1 MRLQKFMAE
10 AGVASRRASEQMI
23 INGRVVVNGI
33 VAQLGMSVDENKD
46 VVELD
51 GKQLKLQNRKIVIL
65 LYKPRGVVCTSSD
78 PEGRRTVQEYVKDI
92 PERMYNVGRLDLN
105 SEGLILMTNDG
116 ELANRMMHPRYGV
129 KKTYRVICDGKL
141 GAGSIAQLTNG
152 VNLEDGMTAPAR
164 VFDIFPTKDGG
175 NTAFSITIHEGKNRQ
190 VRRMLEA
197 VGHKTLRL
205 KREQYGPLSIGEL
218 KSGQWR
224 YLTDDEIQKLMGD
237 IHERNKK
244 SL

>member
-1 MRLQKFMAE
+1 MRLQKYMAE
-10 AGVASRRASEQMI
+10 AGVASRRACENLI
-23 INGRVVVNGI
+23 TDGRVTVNGI
-33 VAQLGMSVDENKD
+33 VAQLGMSVDENRD
-46 VVELD
+46 VVEVD
-51 GKQLKLQNRKIVIL
+51 GKTIERQQRKIVIL

-78 PEGRRTVQEYVKDI
+78 PEGRKTVQEYVKDI

-129 KKTYRVICDGKL
+129 NKTYRVICDGKL
-141 GAGSIAQLTNG
+141 TASEIAQLTNG
-152 VNLEDGMTAPAR
+152 IKLEDGMTAPAR
-164 VFDIFPTKDGG
+164 LFDIFPTKDGG

-197 VGHKTLRL
+197 VGHRTLRL
-205 KREQYGPLSIGEL
+205 KREAYGPLKIGDL

-224 YLTDDEIQKLMGD
+224 YLTDEEIHKLMPD
-237 IHERNKK
+237 SK
-244 SL
+244 